1 MYTLQGKPDQHATC
15 IPRLVHVW
23 SQTIRISC
31 GQCVATFRLVPTRSK
46 QTPTPDEILA
56 ITDRLAQPSPWVTS
70 SFLPY
75 DCLSVGERGFGQV
88 VTQLHRL
95 TGPIYQHAIGTFN
108 TSSRGSTHRSLTETS
123 GGYNHLRAS
132 PGLRLSNLNT
142 ASRKNVI

>member
-46 QTPTPDEILA
+46 QTPTPEEILA
-56 ITDRLAQPSPWVTS
+56 TTDRLAQPSPWVTS

-95 TGPIYQHAIGTFN
+95 TGPIYQHVIGTFN

-123 GGYNHLRAS
+123 GGYNHLRAP
-132 PGLRLSNLNT
+132 PGLKLSNLNT
-142 ASRKNVI
+142 ALRKNVI